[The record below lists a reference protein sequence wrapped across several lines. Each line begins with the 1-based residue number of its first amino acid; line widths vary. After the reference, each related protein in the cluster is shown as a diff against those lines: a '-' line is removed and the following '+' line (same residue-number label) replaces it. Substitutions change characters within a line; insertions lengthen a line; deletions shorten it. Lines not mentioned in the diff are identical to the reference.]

1 MFLSYPATPE
11 RLSPAPSPFLTLTRR
26 EIGARLWLA
35 LLLLPLAGGLL
46 YLTRQA
52 PESFRGLPT
61 LTADL
66 AAVALGQW
74 ALLRLWESGRWWKIM
89 PADSTL
95 LAGRSR
101 AHILSVGLNAL
112 LLLVFVALLVQRSL
126 ASPLS
131 GGLKLLILLL
141 ALVLARGAL
150 GELAECRRD
159 WPRPAAIPL
168 AAPLPPRAPPGHSY
182 RQNLTARLDF
192 PLWLLLGGLLLVL
205 IMALLFQPPTA
216 QQMSGLMELGGLV
229 ATLVAAGLARR
240 VWQRRRCGY
249 EAQSDSFHR
258 DRASYF
264 GPYEREGCWPAAD
277 FCGLYW
283 EKKTSWSR
291 EVPRSRL
298 WLAGKAGGQD
308 VLLAELNYWHRDNQ
322 RAARQLAQE
331 LSAASGLPLLYRW
344 PGPPAEIH
352 AQALELPAD
361 APAEG
366 LFLVPSA
373 LFTAN
378 ADPRQLLRD
387 LLG

>member
-35 LLLLPLAGGLL
+35 LAAG
-46 YLTRQA
+46 
-52 PESFRGLPT
+52 
-61 LTADL
+61 
-66 AAVALGQW
+66 ALGQW

-264 GPYEREGCWPAAD
+264 APYEREGCWPAAD

-308 VLLAELNYWHRDNQ
+308 MLLAELNYWHRDNQ

-344 PGPPAEIH
+344 PGPPAAIH
-352 AQALELPAD
+352 ARALELPAT